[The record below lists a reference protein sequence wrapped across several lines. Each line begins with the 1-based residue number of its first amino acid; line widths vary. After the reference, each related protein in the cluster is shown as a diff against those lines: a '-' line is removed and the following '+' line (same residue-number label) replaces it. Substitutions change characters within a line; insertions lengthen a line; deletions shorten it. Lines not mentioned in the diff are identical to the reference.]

1 MNILIFKIWIFF
13 KRITCLLSFLFV
25 TCLYCENYCIEHAT
39 ISIYAVDS
47 NTGAVLFDENS
58 NLSLIPA
65 SCMKIVTTAAA
76 LNLLEIN
83 NRFETNLEYDGFI
96 NKYGILEGNLYIRG
110 GGDPCLGS
118 DRINGNL
125 SWKKQIETWADA
137 IQKLGIKKIV
147 GKINADV
154 NIWKRELAIPS
165 WSWEDLGNYYGAT
178 ASALSFHENYYLLFF
193 KPGEKEGE
201 KTDILYTEPPIE
213 NLIFQNEVTTGSKES
228 GDNAFIFGSELSLK
242 KVINGTIPLGVNE
255 FVIKG
260 SIPDPANCS
269 VDLLIKEL
277 KRRDIIIGQQDVPPS
292 KKNLFYTTYS
302 PTIQEIVYWTNQ
314 KSINLYAE
322 HLLKKMG
329 EIIYNEGSTTAG
341 IKAVEAFWKS
351 QDIDLDG
358 FNMVDGSGLSRK
370 NLITTKQLVKMLLN
384 IKKSKFFSF
393 FLDSLPQRNGSIK
406 AKSGSISLIKGY
418 AGYKDDIAFA
428 ILINQCSDRKKMNE
442 IINHFLLDLN
452 NECFFQKN

>member
-1 MNILIFKIWIFF
+1 MNILIFKIWDFF
-13 KRITCLLSFLFV
+13 RRITFLLSFLFV
-25 TCLYCENYCIEHAT
+25 TGLYCENYCIEHAT
-39 ISIYAVDS
+39 VSIYAVDT
-47 NTGAVLFDENS
+47 NTGEVLFDKNS

-65 SCMKIVTTAAA
+65 SCMKIVTTVAA
-76 LNLLEIN
+76 LNLLGIN

-96 NKYGILEGNLYIRG
+96 NKYGILEGNLYFRG

-147 GKINADV
+147 GRIIADV
-154 NIWKRELAIPS
+154 SIWKKELAVPS
-165 WSWEDLGNYYGAT
+165 WSWEDLGNYYGAN
-178 ASALSFHENYYLLFF
+178 ASALSFHENFYLLFF

-201 KTDILYTEPPIE
+201 KTDILYTEPPME
-213 NLIFQNEVTTGSKES
+213 NIIFKNEVTTGSKES

-260 SIPDPANCS
+260 SIPDPANCCI
-269 VDLLIKEL
+269 DLFIKEL
-277 KRRDIIIGQQDVPPS
+277 QRRGIIIELQDRSSS
-292 KKNLFYTTYS
+292 KKNVFYTTYS
-302 PTIQEIVYWTNQ
+302 PTIKEIIYWTNQ

-329 EIIYNEGSTTAG
+329 EVVYKDGSTSAG
-341 IKAVEAFWKS
+341 IKAVKGFWKS
-351 QDIDLDG
+351 QGIDLDG

-384 IKKSKFFSF
+384 AKKSKYFPI
-393 FLDSLPQRNGSIK
+393 FLDSLPQRNGSVK
-406 AKSGSISLIKGY
+406 AKSGSMSLIKGY
-418 AGYKDDIAFA
+418 VGYKDNIAFA
-428 ILINQCSDRKKMNE
+428 ILVNQCFDQKKMTE
-442 IINHFLLDLN
+442 IINLFLSNLN
-452 NECFFQKN
+452 NESL